1 MKKYFFIALLI
12 LGASCSETEKEKVP
26 SIATAETESYGNIH
40 IKEQFEKHYP
50 RVKVYGD
57 SVTKQDFLLQPL
69 KSVTCNANNSLSD
82 FYGDGPYY
90 REKAFTIN
98 DTLTL
103 NIIEKQDKGSQYIYF
118 YKGRPFEVINYT
130 SGEFTP
136 DAGYH
141 FFLEDRDCWQLARNK
156 YLMGETPSGW
166 CGTILQ
172 FEFYQ
177 VVDFDKMEIIQFID
191 KRLN

>member
-1 MKKYFFIALLI
+1 MKKYTFILFLMLI
-12 LGASCSETEKEKVP
+12 ASCSETEKEKMP
-26 SIATAETESYGNIH
+26 SIATVERESYGNIH

-50 RVKVYGD
+50 LVKVYED

-69 KSVTCNANNSLSD
+69 KRVTCNANNSLND

-130 SGEFTP
+130 SGESAP

-141 FFLEDRDCWQLARNK
+141 FFLEDRDCWQLTRNK
-156 YLMGETPSGW
+156 YLMAETPSGW

-191 KRLN
+191 KRLK